1 MITKQAG
8 FFAIV
13 FASLTMLSAVGLVAT
28 GGWLISAAALM
39 PPMMTL
45 QVATVSVRFFGIA
58 RGFFRWSERVVSH
71 ESALQGTVENR
82 VKLWNAAAV
91 LGPRGIWRLRG
102 SDALDRL
109 TADTDLLQD
118 SVVRVR
124 TPFFAAVISATLLVI
139 VQTSFLQAAG
149 LLLSGVFILS
159 GFVLPRMTIVIEDKV
174 ARDSVNAR
182 NALSAEINTVIGH
195 SDELR
200 ISGASAR
207 VLTSIAEN
215 EKRRVQIES
224 KASAWV
230 GLSGALNG
238 IAAGAA
244 VFISL
249 VFSATA
255 YLSGELQG
263 SMIAVIVLLPWASAE
278 IIATFGQVATAQSRV
293 RVAQERID
301 ELLNQAEAYVRQAK
315 PACEK
320 ILASPSELSIQ
331 DLAVSWSDRKVVD
344 GISFSLR
351 RGQTIALTGPSGS
364 GKSSIAA
371 AILRLVEH
379 EGVVTLDDTPV
390 DHLTDFRV
398 HVSALLQTTH
408 VFSMSLRENLLIANG
423 NASDVEIVTALSRA
437 GLDAWF
443 ERLPRGLDTLIGQSG
458 QPMSGGEVQRLGVAR
473 LLLSQAAFI
482 VLDEPTEHLDEKT
495 ASEVWA
501 TIMHEFRDRGLLL
514 ITHDQSMADDCD
526 YVLRLQNGQL
536 VRTLSL

>member
-124 TPFFAAVISATLLVI
+124 TPFFAAVNSATLLVI

>member
-443 ERLPRGLDTLIGQSG
+443 ERLPRGLDALIGQSG

>member
-1 MITKQAG
+1 MITKHAG

-13 FASLTMLSAVGLVAT
+13 FASLTMLAAVGLVAT
-28 GGWLISAAALM
+28 GGWLISTAALM

-45 QVATVSVRFFGIA
+45 QVATVSVRFFGIS

-124 TPFFAAVISATLLVI
+124 TPFFAAVLSATLLVI

-149 LLLSGVFILS
+149 LLLAGVFILS
-159 GFVLPRMTIVIEDKV
+159 GFVLPRMTVAIEDKV
-174 ARDSVNAR
+174 ARDSVNVR
-182 NALSAEINTVIGH
+182 NAISAEINTVIGH

-200 ISGASAR
+200 ISGASSR
-207 VLTSIAEN
+207 VLMSVADN
-215 EKRRVQIES
+215 EERRIRVES
-224 KASAWV
+224 KASAWA

-238 IAAGAA
+238 IAAGTA
-244 VFISL
+244 VFVSL

-255 YLSGELQG
+255 FLSGELQG
-263 SMIAVIVLLPWASAE
+263 PMIAVTVLLPWASAE
-278 IIATFGQVATAQSRV
+278 IIATFGQVATAKSRV

-301 ELLNQAEAYVRQAK
+301 ELLNQADARVRQAK

-371 AILRLVEH
+371 AVLRLVEH

-482 VLDEPTEHLDEKT
+482 VLDEPTEHLDERT